1 MKYFLHLFLLRTSY
15 IWIYVY
21 IWIPGI
27 YQENTEKLLESILFC
42 LQISVENN
50 ERNKRKLLLTGLDIL
65 MDIEE
70 CIISIP
76 QESIEYRWIKSGIKN
91 DNVQLISKNL
101 IDLIG
106 EFNYI
111 VCSHCFVKQA
121 IKVACVYIY
130 IYIYIL
136 QVYIYIYIY
145 FKYIYINIYF

>member
-1 MKYFLHLFLLRTSY
+1 MNIY
-15 IWIYVY
+15 IYVT
-21 IWIPGI
+21 GI

-50 ERNKRKLLLTGLDIL
+50 ERNKRKLLLNGLDIL

-70 CIISIP
+70 HIISIP
-76 QESIEYRWIKSGIKN
+76 QESIEYNWIKAGIKN

-121 IKVACVYIY
+121 IKVAYICMCVCIY
-130 IYIYIL
+130 MY
-136 QVYIYIYIY
+136 VCM
-145 FKYIYINIYF
+145 